1 MKNALYSTRLENIYN
16 DISSANNMNL
26 SKYNNFKKNI
36 ASISSLLKNEQNYL
50 NKFATNVNFR
60 KNMKKKLRTNI
71 NNQLTDVVLGFI
83 SEKKISQMNDKIKN
97 GNQEKQEFCINA
109 TLNNFNLGFLNKSQ
123 KAKNQTIVNN
133 KTDEKYEKS
142 ESERCKKTLLD
153 VQESGK
159 EAFKKI
165 VNIIDNFNTKILDKD
180 KKKSRNKKDLI
191 NVDKTKSSKFKSCDN
206 PKNDKI
212 KLKNLIESPNSSK
225 LNIQPVVISQ
235 SIKTS
240 STFFRST
247 KDNTAVPNLELTKES
262 FNSYFNTEENLSC
275 KLFHKLAKSNRN
287 SRNKLFSKLK
297 EEAMSGSI
305 SKENKNYLFS
315 TFAPR
320 KSVQALQ
327 PKFKATEGLNNF
339 VIRNFLIKD
348 QNDPLGASKNQFK
361 ISQNFFL
368 EKEEKTK
375 TKKLKEMAKYQE
387 ITGNQVFLDQIFVKK
402 DNSLDE
408 DNDETTI
415 GSDTFRREHN
425 RKTKLKIIENSKNLV
440 DWIQKISTVEYQ
452 IMDESEINTGR
463 INLHN
468 LNKVVRLRNVIKNK
482 MDPDSVDTDIKEPA
496 KFKEMV
502 EKNHDE
508 VVKIMKK
515 LGPPSFLKSKF
526 KTATLN
532 KFKVVNGKYFGC

>member
-36 ASISSLLKNEQNYL
+36 ASISSLFKNEQNYL

-60 KNMKKKLRTNI
+60 KNVKKKLRTNI

-83 SEKKISQMNDKIKN
+83 SEKKISQMNDKLKN
-97 GNQEKQEFCINA
+97 GNEEKQELCINA
-109 TLNNFNLGFLNKSQ
+109 TLNNFNLAFLSKCP
-123 KAKNQTIVNN
+123 KAKNQTIVNY
-133 KTDEKYEKS
+133 KTDENYEKS
-142 ESERCKKTLLD
+142 GSEKCKKTLLE

-165 VNIIDNFNTKILDKD
+165 VNIIDNFNTKIIDKD

-191 NVDKTKSSKFKSCDN
+191 NVDKTKSSKFKSCDYA
-206 PKNDKI
+206 KNDKI
-212 KLKNLIESPNSSK
+212 KQKNLIESPNSSK
-225 LNIQPVVISQ
+225 LNIQPVIISP
-235 SIKTS
+235 SYKTS
-240 STFFRST
+240 STFYRST

-262 FNSYFNTEENLSC
+262 FGSYLNTEENLNC

-305 SKENKNYLFS
+305 SKENKNNLFS

-375 TKKLKEMAKYQE
+375 TKKLKEMARYQE

-402 DNSLDE
+402 ENSLD
-408 DNDETTI
+408 DDIDETTL
-415 GSDTFRREHN
+415 GSDTFRKEHN
-425 RKTKLKIIENSKNLV
+425 RKMKLKIIQNSKNLV

-452 IMDESEINTGR
+452 IMDESEINNGR

-468 LNKVVRLRNVIKNK
+468 LNKVVRLRNVIKHK
-482 MDPDSVDTDIKEPA
+482 IDPESVDTEIKEPA
-496 KFKEMV
+496 KFKNMV
-502 EKNHDE
+502 EKNQDE